1 MGKKKK
7 RVFRLLLM
15 ILGVL
20 AVSCTIGYFGFCYW
34 INSSG
39 SLLVGDE
46 DVNIDSM
53 DQGSAV
59 IVHGADRR
67 DGVFTMF
74 IGATDEDETRTDSMM
89 VLVFDTVHHKAS
101 IINIPRDT
109 LVDCER
115 HGAARK
121 INAAYAS
128 GIDEMLDEVT
138 DVIGFRPDKYLVAN
152 FDAIEE
158 IVDTLGGID
167 YDIPF
172 DMNYHDASQDLSI
185 EFEAGMQHLN
195 GKQTVEF
202 LRWRHND
209 DGTGYENGDL
219 GRVEKLQT
227 FLKALGKK
235 MLSPVN
241 ILKIPSLANCVFDNV
256 ETDLTSAQI
265 LWVGMQALHVDMDSG
280 IEMQT
285 LYGDEALVDLGT
297 EIWFFIAD
305 EDMIRDQINEYFNP
319 YTYELTEEDFNIIT
333 PNYFGVYSQS
343 WRDEKAYRYA
353 MYEKQRQGK
362 SGSAADEEDTQDALG
377 VDTKHN
383 VRDDG
388 ANDNQVEYFNDD

>member
-1 MGKKKK
+1 MDKKKK
-7 RVFRLLLM
+7 RVFRLLLLF
-15 ILGVL
+15 LGVL
-20 AVSCTIGYFGFCYW
+20 VVSCGIGYFGFCYW

-39 SLLVGDE
+39 SLVMATDE
-46 DVNIDSM
+46 VDMDSM

-59 IVHGADRR
+59 VVSGANRK
-67 DGVFTMF
+67 DGVFTLF

-89 VLVFDTVHHKAS
+89 VLVFDTVHHKAG

-109 LVDCER
+109 LVDCNR
-115 HGAARK
+115 TGAARK

-128 GIDEMLDEVT
+128 GIDEMLDEVA

-167 YDIPF
+167 YEIPF
-172 DMNYHDASQDLSI
+172 DMSYHDEMQDLSI
-185 EFEAGMQHLN
+185 EFEAGMQHLD

-241 ILKIPSLANCVFDNV
+241 ILKIPSLAKCVFDNV

-280 IEMQT
+280 IETQT
-285 LYGDEALVDLGT
+285 LYGDEAIVDLGT

-319 YTYELTEEDFNIIT
+319 YTYDLTEEDFNIIT
-333 PNYFGVYSQS
+333 PEYFGIYSQS
-343 WRDEKAYRYA
+343 WHDEKACRYA
-353 MYEKQRQGK
+353 MYEEQEQEQD
-362 SGSAADEEDTQDALG
+362 GSASDADNTDTLG
-377 VDTKHN
+377 VDAKHN
-383 VRDDG
+383 YEDDG
-388 ANDNQVEYFNDD
+388 ADDNQEYFDDD